1 MTSSFFS
8 PSFDLVKEVMLTLQD
23 KFKCKALG
31 DVSFYLGLHIERD
44 VEKRCMRVHQRKYM
58 EALAANFGQSEGH
71 VATPFPSGFKCVKGP
86 EEESVGEE
94 ERCRFHSLVG
104 NLMYAA
110 VRKMRAVNC
119 MAWHHVKK
127 LEERYPSQLYAG
139 AVEKGAEWVCHRVED
154 VKEDALAHWG
164 HVDLVVA
171 GWECQGLSRAG
182 EGRGFEDPRSGLF
195 RELVRVLKM
204 IKRKQGEV
212 AYIVE
217 NVDTRD
223 DGREAVKREEE
234 EIRAELGAGVA
245 WDAAQNGSRAHR
257 PRRYWQN
264 VIPEAAVLYELSMM
278 ERPRARLVQDILE
291 PARIPAPVRY
301 PDHEMQYPCNVVGK
315 PRQAWPT
322 LVAHDQA
329 KGFKIEGA
337 REGPRMVYDSLK
349 GVWEEPTALEREL
362 AMGFM
367 AGATASGDV
376 TEQQRKRA
384 LGNAMDEGQPAPQV
398 AEGTERQVAAGELD
412 GEHQWNIG
420 AALQGTAATR
430 LEAVLCK
437 HAAAFAHTLQ
447 ELGKCTMSTMHLLLT
462 SEVPVYQRR
471 RRMSPRDIE
480 VCTAKCQELL
490 ATGLICH
497 SSSDYAAATVVAAR
511 TDLTGAVLSRRM
523 CGDYRGLNKVTASD
537 RYPMPMAEEI
547 FDQLHGSW
555 VFSTLDLRQGFN
567 QIPIAEEDKRKTAFH
582 GPDGLYEWNY
592 MPFGL
597 RNASAVFQR
606 VMDTVLRE
614 VKGAAYYID
623 DVIIFSP
630 DSERHVE
637 DIEATLTAIQAA
649 GLTCHPG
656 KCRFGHSSVAYLGFE
671 VAGGELSI
679 QKAKVEVLDRVGR
692 PRDMSGLR
700 ALLGFLNYYR
710 KFIPDFSKRAAPL
723 NKLLREDQKWQWEEP
738 QEEAL
743 KGLME
748 AVKSGAVLK
757 LPNGKAP
764 FVLYT
769 DWSSV
774 GMGAMLSQLEEGQE
788 KVVAFASRTC
798 NPAEANYSSYE
809 GEGLAAVWAV
819 GHFRVYLQGRHF
831 TLGQVQLQTKDGWKR
846 VPEPAAREAI
856 IKEVH
861 EKLGHYGPL
870 RTIQLLQT
878 GWWWA
883 GMRKEVKDW
892 VEKCELCCRNKATL
906 LRSQAELQPLAIVE
920 LGYRWSLDIAG
931 ELPVS
936 RRGRKYIV
944 LMIEHVSKWA
954 EARPLVNKSAAA
966 VAEAFEEMVITRFEA
981 CGEVLTDQG
990 EEFEGEFKELLV
1002 SNGIQ
1007 HRTTSTYHPQADG
1020 LTERLVQTVKR
1031 GLRVY
1036 GEAHKGDWDKKLAWV
1051 MAGYRFSKQAS
1062 LKDVSPYYLLFG
1074 KHPFL
1079 PVGAP
1084 KVLTDSVLAGTA
1096 EKRVALTDARAVY
1109 LRQMLPA
1116 ALESLKVAQLRDI
1129 HRYKQRQLAMMQGR
1143 DPAVEEGGEVYVR
1156 RAKRDG
1162 LDLGVSQQRWTVK
1175 ELQDS
1180 GVLVLEGE
1188 NGKWVMDHVTNVALA
1203 GKAKGVQQYS
1213 GPMTRARTAAAGPGR
1228 GQDFEILRGWGQC
1241 GTVPHHCTSALE
1253 RCIGLIMEVAR
1264 TSMIHA
1270 AAPNFLWPFAVRYA
1284 AHQLNLWPRVSLPE
1298 TSPTLRWMGQDS
1310 PARVPPCSPRT
1321 SLPGPSPPPPPPPPS
1336 VDPLPP
1342 QGPAPSDCRA
1352 EPGGAEAE
1360 GEGSGGPATGGA
1372 GCGGAET
1379 GGANSGGAASP
1390 GGGGES
1396 SPAGA
1401 GATNPG
1407 GAGAI
1412 AGGTRGDA
1420 GAGGTGAAGAG
1431 GAGATGHGG
1440 PASAGGAGGAGG
1452 TTSAGG
1458 TGAAG
1463 AGGTGAVSAVCAVGA
1478 GGGGATTA
1486 GGTGGPTGTRGTR
1499 PAGTLSHLLA
1509 LLLAPT
1515 EFPVARTT
1523 PLLLFPQLLP
1533 HSPLPA
1539 PAPYTS
1545 VIESLTERR
1554 EPRTRA
1560 STPERREPET
1570 RASTPERRVP
1580 ETRASVRPR
1589 VPCVRRSR
1597 APAVPGT
1604 HDMTLRPSSI
1614 PLRVVLP
1621 SPPESS
1627 LPAGADPP
1635 SDLAHASSP
1644 NVTHFLAMVVTDST
1658 LSSPAAFALVAEL
1671 VDFAVAY
1678 RLEYRASLVSDPDP
1692 ACPPSVGGEIALGCD
1707 VLEDRQEELER
1718 LTATAP
1724 HLTTMLLA
1732 PEGDLDALDIPTPR
1746 SWVPPPGAN
1755 IISGWWTFWVKRPP
1769 GSPPTFKA
1777 RYVTRSF
1784 SQRLG
1789 VDFFYTFSPT
1799 QKMTTHRMLLH
1810 VAAQHDYELHS
1821 LDFSTALLQGS
1832 LHEAI
1837 WLHRPP
1843 VLVYFDD
1850 LFFATA
1856 NTEALAQVK
1865 AELQE
1870 RHTCTN
1876 LGELRSYLGL
1886 QITWDRALRTITLTQ
1901 SHMVHQVLQHFS
1913 FYFSSP
1919 QPTPLSTGHSLSAP
1933 PSDESVEPSVPYQ
1946 ELVGCLITSSMG
1958 LVLGGRGSA
1967 VLTGYSDASWA
1978 NDQATQRSSQGYTFS
1993 LGSGSVSWRSTRYS
2007 SVLSSSREA
2016 EIYAGAMGAQ
2026 ELCWLTYLLTELG
2039 ERPRSPLGLYVD
2051 NKALLALCNDQRLE
2065 HRTKHI
2071 ALRYFLARELQQH
2084 RQLRLSY
2091 VASRANIAVVFT
2103 KALVS

>member
-1 MTSSFFS
+1 
-8 PSFDLVKEVMLTLQD
+8 MLTLQD

-490 ATGLICH
+490 ATGLICR

-774 GMGAMLSQLEEGQE
+774 GMGAVLSQLEEGQE

-831 TLGQVQLQTKDGWKR
+831 TLCRFGHSSVAYLGFEVAGGELSIQKAKVEVLDRVGRPRDMSGLRALLGFLNYYRKFIPDFSKRAAPLNKLLREDQKWQWEEPQEEALKGLMEAVKSGAVLKLPNGKAPFVLYTDWSSVGMGAMLSQLEEGQEKVVAFASRTCNPAEANYSSYEGEGLAAVWAVGHFR
-846 VPEPAAREAI
+846 V
-856 IKEVH
+856 
-861 EKLGHYGPL
+861 
-870 RTIQLLQT
+870 
-878 GWWWA
+878 
-883 GMRKEVKDW
+883 
-892 VEKCELCCRNKATL
+892 NKATL

-1188 NGKWVMDHVTNVALA
+1188 NGKRVMDHVTNVALA

-1228 GQDFEILRGWGQC
+1228 GQE
-1241 GTVPHHCTSALE
+1241 
-1253 RCIGLIMEVAR
+1253 
-1264 TSMIHA
+1264 
-1270 AAPNFLWPFAVRYA
+1270 
-1284 AHQLNLWPRVSLPE
+1284 
-1298 TSPTLRWMGQDS
+1298 
-1310 PARVPPCSPRT
+1310 
-1321 SLPGPSPPPPPPPPS
+1321 
-1336 VDPLPP
+1336 
-1342 QGPAPSDCRA
+1342 
-1352 EPGGAEAE
+1352 
-1360 GEGSGGPATGGA
+1360 
-1372 GCGGAET
+1372 
-1379 GGANSGGAASP
+1379 
-1390 GGGGES
+1390 
-1396 SPAGA
+1396 
-1401 GATNPG
+1401 
-1407 GAGAI
+1407 
-1412 AGGTRGDA
+1412 
-1420 GAGGTGAAGAG
+1420 
-1431 GAGATGHGG
+1431 
-1440 PASAGGAGGAGG
+1440 
-1452 TTSAGG
+1452 
-1458 TGAAG
+1458 
-1463 AGGTGAVSAVCAVGA
+1463 
-1478 GGGGATTA
+1478 
-1486 GGTGGPTGTRGTR
+1486 
-1499 PAGTLSHLLA
+1499 
-1509 LLLAPT
+1509 
-1515 EFPVARTT
+1515 
-1523 PLLLFPQLLP
+1523 
-1533 HSPLPA
+1533 
-1539 PAPYTS
+1539 
-1545 VIESLTERR
+1545 
-1554 EPRTRA
+1554 
-1560 STPERREPET
+1560 
-1570 RASTPERRVP
+1570 
-1580 ETRASVRPR
+1580 
-1589 VPCVRRSR
+1589 
-1597 APAVPGT
+1597 
-1604 HDMTLRPSSI
+1604 
-1614 PLRVVLP
+1614 
-1621 SPPESS
+1621 
-1627 LPAGADPP
+1627 
-1635 SDLAHASSP
+1635 
-1644 NVTHFLAMVVTDST
+1644 
-1658 LSSPAAFALVAEL
+1658 
-1671 VDFAVAY
+1671 
-1678 RLEYRASLVSDPDP
+1678 
-1692 ACPPSVGGEIALGCD
+1692 
-1707 VLEDRQEELER
+1707 
-1718 LTATAP
+1718 
-1724 HLTTMLLA
+1724 
-1732 PEGDLDALDIPTPR
+1732 
-1746 SWVPPPGAN
+1746 
-1755 IISGWWTFWVKRPP
+1755 
-1769 GSPPTFKA
+1769 
-1777 RYVTRSF
+1777 
-1784 SQRLG
+1784 
-1789 VDFFYTFSPT
+1789 
-1799 QKMTTHRMLLH
+1799 
-1810 VAAQHDYELHS
+1810 
-1821 LDFSTALLQGS
+1821 
-1832 LHEAI
+1832 
-1837 WLHRPP
+1837 
-1843 VLVYFDD
+1843 
-1850 LFFATA
+1850 
-1856 NTEALAQVK
+1856 
-1865 AELQE
+1865 
-1870 RHTCTN
+1870 
-1876 LGELRSYLGL
+1876 
-1886 QITWDRALRTITLTQ
+1886 
-1901 SHMVHQVLQHFS
+1901 
-1913 FYFSSP
+1913 
-1919 QPTPLSTGHSLSAP
+1919 
-1933 PSDESVEPSVPYQ
+1933 
-1946 ELVGCLITSSMG
+1946 
-1958 LVLGGRGSA
+1958 
-1967 VLTGYSDASWA
+1967 
-1978 NDQATQRSSQGYTFS
+1978 
-1993 LGSGSVSWRSTRYS
+1993 
-2007 SVLSSSREA
+2007 
-2016 EIYAGAMGAQ
+2016 
-2026 ELCWLTYLLTELG
+2026 
-2039 ERPRSPLGLYVD
+2039 
-2051 NKALLALCNDQRLE
+2051 
-2065 HRTKHI
+2065 
-2071 ALRYFLARELQQH
+2071 
-2084 RQLRLSY
+2084 
-2091 VASRANIAVVFT
+2091 
-2103 KALVS
+2103 